1 MKLLILDKD
10 TDYLER
16 FQHYLSK
23 KYTHMQISVCDNI
36 ETVKVLLHEN
46 TFDVILFDAEF
57 DDVKMEELSI
67 DSSNIIFAY
76 ISATNEIVNNQ
87 STLFKYLSVSEL
99 YSGIC
104 ELYEEKKKN
113 RVIKSDKTEKLT
125 DKKIEIITFLP
136 VHGGAGSSTMAAACA
151 ISFASEHNV
160 LYLNLEQRPSDSV
173 FFSGENKKGLT
184 DIVAFLKTKYT
195 DEGVTKL
202 LKSIIQKDQ
211 KQEAA
216 KVSFIKGY
224 TNIMDC
230 LSTSEQNL
238 DVLLNSIRDNTDF
251 RYVIIDA
258 DFIVSPVLQR
268 LIIDSDKLVFVS
280 SGSDISNYKLSKIQ
294 RYLEL
299 LKRDAPEM
307 PENYLLL
314 NQYYGMKDEATI
326 LRDMEVIARL
336 ARYRTDDN
344 SRITSQNIINQ
355 VLSNKNVF
363 AKLKSQV
370 STEDTIS

>member
-1 MKLLILDKD
+1 MKLLILDRD

-36 ETVKVLLHEN
+36 ETAKVLLHED
-46 TFDVILFDAEF
+46 TFDVLLFDAEF
-57 DDVKMEELSI
+57 DDVKLEELSI

-151 ISFASEHNV
+151 ISLASEHDV

-173 FFSGENKKGLT
+173 FFFGENKKGLT

-195 DEGVTKL
+195 DEGIAKL

-211 KQEAA
+211 KQPGA

-230 LSTSEQNL
+230 LSISEQNL
-238 DVLLNSIRDNTDF
+238 EVLLNSIRDNTDF

-258 DFIVSPVLQR
+258 DFIVSPVLQE
-268 LIIDSDKLVFVS
+268 LIVASDKLVFVS
-280 SGSDISNYKLSKIQ
+280 SGSDISNYKLSKIH

-299 LKRDAPEM
+299 LKRDAQDM

-314 NQYYGMKDEATI
+314 NQYYGMNDETTI
-326 LRDMEVIARL
+326 IRDMEVIVRL

-355 VLSNKNVF
+355 VLSNKDVF

-370 STEDTIS
+370 SAGDTVS

>member
-224 TNIMDC
+224 TNIMD
-230 LSTSEQNL
+230 
-238 DVLLNSIRDNTDF
+238 
-251 RYVIIDA
+251 
-258 DFIVSPVLQR
+258 
-268 LIIDSDKLVFVS
+268 
-280 SGSDISNYKLSKIQ
+280 
-294 RYLEL
+294 
-299 LKRDAPEM
+299 
-307 PENYLLL
+307 
-314 NQYYGMKDEATI
+314 
-326 LRDMEVIARL
+326 
-336 ARYRTDDN
+336 
-344 SRITSQNIINQ
+344 
-355 VLSNKNVF
+355 
-363 AKLKSQV
+363 
-370 STEDTIS
+370 

>member
-1 MKLLILDKD
+1 MKLLILDRD

-36 ETVKVLLHEN
+36 ETAKVLLHEG
-46 TFDVILFDAEF
+46 TFDVLLFDAEF
-57 DDVKMEELSI
+57 DDVKLEELSI
-67 DSSNIIFAY
+67 DSSNVIFAY

-125 DKKIEIITFLP
+125 DKKIEVITFLP

-151 ISFASEHNV
+151 ISLASEHNV

-195 DEGVTKL
+195 DEGIAKL

-211 KQEAA
+211 KQPGA

-230 LSTSEQNL
+230 LSISEQNL
-238 DVLLNSIRDNTDF
+238 EVLLNSIRDNTDF

-258 DFIVSPVLQR
+258 DFIVSPVLQK
-268 LIIDSDKLVFVS
+268 LIVASDKLVFVS
-280 SGSDISNYKLSKIQ
+280 SGSDISNYKLSKIH

-299 LKRDAPEM
+299 LKRDASDM

-314 NQYYGMKDEATI
+314 NQYYGMNDETTI
-326 LRDMEVIARL
+326 IRDMEVIARR

-355 VLSNKNVF
+355 VLSNKDVF

-370 STEDTIS
+370 SAGDTVS

>member
-1 MKLLILDKD
+1 MKLLILDRD

-36 ETVKVLLHEN
+36 ETAKVLLHEG
-46 TFDVILFDAEF
+46 TFDVLLFDAEF
-57 DDVKMEELSI
+57 DDVKLEELSI
-67 DSSNIIFAY
+67 DSSNVIFAY

-125 DKKIEIITFLP
+125 DKKIEVITFLP

-151 ISFASEHNV
+151 ISLASEHNV

-195 DEGVTKL
+195 DEGIAKL

-211 KQEAA
+211 KQPGA

-230 LSTSEQNL
+230 LSISEQNL
-238 DVLLNSIRDNTDF
+238 EVLLNSIRDNTDF

-258 DFIVSPVLQR
+258 DFIVSPVLQK
-268 LIIDSDKLVFVS
+268 LIVASDKLVFVS
-280 SGSDISNYKLSKIQ
+280 SGSDISNYKLSKIH

-299 LKRDAPEM
+299 LKRDASDM

-314 NQYYGMKDEATI
+314 NQYYGMNDETTI
-326 LRDMEVIARL
+326 IRDMEVIARL

-355 VLSNKNVF
+355 VLSNKDVF

-370 STEDTIS
+370 SAGDTVS